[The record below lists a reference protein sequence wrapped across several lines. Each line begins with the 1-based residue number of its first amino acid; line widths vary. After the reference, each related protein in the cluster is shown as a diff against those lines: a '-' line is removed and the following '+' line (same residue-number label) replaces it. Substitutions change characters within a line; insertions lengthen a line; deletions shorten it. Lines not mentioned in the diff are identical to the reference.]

1 MVNSTWRSYQ
11 VVPGGGVSPH
21 SKLWP
26 AYISNDHEMDL
37 FLYQYGKNVSW
48 VSNVR
53 GASATLHL
61 NNIT

>member
-11 VVPGGGVSPH
+11 VVPAVAFRHIANFGLPI
-21 SKLWP
+21 
-26 AYISNDHEMDL
+26 ISNDHEMDL
-37 FLYQYGKNVSW
+37 FLYRYGRDVSW